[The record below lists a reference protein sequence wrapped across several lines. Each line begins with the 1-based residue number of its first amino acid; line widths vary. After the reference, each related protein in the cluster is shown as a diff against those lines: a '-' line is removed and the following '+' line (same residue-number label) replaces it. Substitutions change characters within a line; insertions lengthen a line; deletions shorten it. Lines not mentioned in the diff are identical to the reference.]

1 MKRLIAGLAVVCAL
15 FAGSAWNARCL
26 DERVNALLADAEA
39 AETLAE
45 GGDFSEAARA
55 LRGSMEKWETLERRA
70 RVFIHHTQTDSVS
83 DAYFEALDCLL
94 SGDAGYKGSL
104 ERLRF
109 HLSDLCEGEHVS
121 WASVF

>member
-1 MKRLIAGLAVVCAL
+1 MKRLIIGLAIVIAL
-15 FAGSAWNARCL
+15 LAGSVWNARCL
-26 DERVNALLADAEA
+26 DESVNALLADAGTAEA
-39 AETLAE
+39 FAEQ
-45 GGDFSEAARA
+45 GDFSQAART
-55 LRGSMEKWETLERRA
+55 LRSSMEEWEKLERRA

>member
-15 FAGSAWNARCL
+15 FAGSVWNARCL
-26 DERVNALLADAEA
+26 DDEVNALLADAEA
-39 AETLAE
+39 AETLA
-45 GGDFSEAARA
+45 GQGDFSGAAGA
-55 LRGSMEKWETLERRA
+55 LRTSMEEWETLERRA
-70 RVFIHHTQTDSVS
+70 RVFIHHTETDSVS

-94 SGDAGYKGSL
+94 SGDAGFQGSL

>member
-1 MKRLIAGLAVVCAL
+1 MKRLVAGLAVVCAL

-26 DERVNALLADAEA
+26 DEGINALLADVET
-39 AETLAE
+39 AETLCE
-45 GGDFSEAARA
+45 QEDFSEAART
-55 LRGSMEKWETLERRA
+55 LRDSMAEWETLERRA
-70 RVFIHHTQTDSVS
+70 RVFIHHTETDSVS

-94 SGDAGYKGSL
+94 SGDAGYMGSL

>member
-1 MKRLIAGLAVVCAL
+1 MKRLILGLAIVAAL

-26 DERVNALLADAEA
+26 EDGVNALLADAET
-39 AETLAE
+39 AETLCE
-45 GGDFSEAARA
+45 QGDFSEAARA

-94 SGDAGYKGSL
+94 SGDAGYMGSL

-109 HLSDLCEGEHVS
+109 HLSDLCEEERVS
-121 WASVF
+121 WSSVF

>member
-1 MKRLIAGLAVVCAL
+1 MKRLIAGLAIVCAL

-26 DERVNALLADAEA
+26 EDGVNALLAGAET
-39 AETLAE
+39 AETLCE
-45 GGDFSEAARA
+45 QGDFSEAARA
-55 LRGSMEKWETLERRA
+55 LRASMTRWETLERRA

-94 SGDAGYKGSL
+94 SGDAGYMGSL